1 MEKRYTE
8 LAKMSFLD
16 NGIKVWKQITILI
29 VVSFLLQGII
39 VYYMYTRAVE
49 KAIDRVYIARD
60 FSLERIED
68 KRAMASGHV
77 QNFYILFFE
86 IDAGNYK
93 KNLNDALELV
103 GESGKELAQ
112 VYANNKYYERIVSNN
127 LWIGV
132 NIDSIKI
139 LNNDPPF
146 VAMVYAKRVIRSAYG
161 TKYTQLNA
169 EMEVHQVSNTVKNPF
184 GMMIENFR
192 ITDDRDM
199 FTTEK

>member
-1 MEKRYTE
+1 
-8 LAKMSFLD
+8 MSFLD

-77 QNFYILFFE
+77 QNFYKLFFE

>member
-77 QNFYILFFE
+77 QNFYKLFFE

-112 VYANNKYYERIVSNN
+112 DYANNKYYERIVSNN

>member
-1 MEKRYTE
+1 
-8 LAKMSFLD
+8 MSFLD

-77 QNFYILFFE
+77 QNFYKLFFE

-169 EMEVHQVSNTVKNPF
+169 EIEVHQVSNTVKNPF

>member
-1 MEKRYTE
+1 
-8 LAKMSFLD
+8 
-16 NGIKVWKQITILI
+16 
-29 VVSFLLQGII
+29 
-39 VYYMYTRAVE
+39 MYTRAVE

-77 QNFYILFFE
+77 QNFYKLFFE

>member
-77 QNFYILFFE
+77 QNFYKLFFVSPLRRSSPPQTR
-86 IDAGNYK
+86 NP
-93 KNLNDALELV
+93 NLNEHFL
-103 GESGKELAQ
+103 LA
-112 VYANNKYYERIVSNN
+112 
-127 LWIGV
+127 
-132 NIDSIKI
+132 
-139 LNNDPPF
+139 F
-146 VAMVYAKRVIRSAYG
+146 
-161 TKYTQLNA
+161 
-169 EMEVHQVSNTVKNPF
+169 
-184 GMMIENFR
+184 
-192 ITDDRDM
+192 
-199 FTTEK
+199 

>member
-77 QNFYILFFE
+77 QNFYKLFFE